1 MASSIDQKIDSPST
15 SNIPRALARNTPP
28 QDDAVLWRL
37 PTVLEH
43 VPVSQSGW
51 RAGVRAGKYPQ
62 PVKIGARAV
71 AWRASDIRAL
81 VASL

>member
-1 MASSIDQKIDSPST
+1 MHKQNNPSVHAINSS
-15 SNIPRALARNTPP
+15 ALARNTPP

-43 VPVSQSGW
+43 VPVSPSGW

-62 PVKIGARAV
+62 PVKIGIRAV
-71 AWRASDIRAL
+71 AWKASDIRAL